1 MSAQS
6 PNPIPLDSGS
16 KADTPAKPRPAPP
29 EPAFAELGVTSNYS
43 FLRGGSHPR
52 ELVAEAARLGHAAI
66 GIADRNT
73 MAGVVRAHVEAR
85 ARKIRLVV
93 GARLVMRD
101 GFETLCFPTDKHAY
115 GRLTQLLTDG
125 NRYAPKGECH
135 LHLENLEKLGVDQ
148 RFIAMPA
155 YDFGT
160 DFEENLRRLAALF
173 PGDVFLALTPYRRAN
188 DGARQH
194 RLAALAAACG
204 TPLIATN
211 DVLYHTPARR
221 PLQDLLTC
229 IRAHCTIDEAGFRL
243 ERNAERHLKAPAE
256 MARLL
261 RGHEDAIARSVAL
274 MDECRFSLEELRFD
288 YPRESSGESAT
299 PQEELERLTWLG
311 AKDRFNGMVPPKVAG
326 MIFHE
331 LKLIGQLG
339 YAAYFLTVHD
349 IVRFARTQKPPILC
363 QGRGSAANSVVCYC
377 LGVTSVNPT
386 EIDLLFER
394 FISAERGE
402 PPDIDVDFEHE
413 RREEV
418 MQYVYDKYGRH
429 RAGLAATV
437 ISYRT
442 RSAVREAGKAMG
454 LSPDVVAAMTGLVW
468 GHSEKTP
475 ARDQVREAGLDPTD
489 PRLRQTLVLVGQLIG
504 FPRHLSQH
512 VGGFVLTHSPLS
524 EIVPIANAAMKD
536 RTMVEWDKDDLDALN
551 ILKVDVLSLGM
562 LTCLRKSFDLLRDH
576 YGVER
581 TLATVPRGDRPTY
594 AMIQRADTIGVFQI
608 ESRAQMSMLPRLKP
622 ENFYDLVIEIAIVRP
637 GPIQGDMVHPYL
649 RRRNR
654 EEDVDYPS
662 EELRAVL
669 QKTLGV
675 PLFQEQAMKIAIV
688 AAGFAP
694 EKADRL
700 RRAMASFRRTGTI
713 DQFREDFINGM
724 LANNYTPDFAERC
737 FNQMKGFS
745 DYGFPESHSASFAL
759 LAYASS
765 WLKCHYPDVF
775 ACALLNSQP
784 MGFYSASS
792 IVRDFRDHGGETR
805 PVDINH
811 SGWDHTLEPAAKPGA
826 VGHALR
832 LGLRQVDGM
841 REAAA
846 LKIMAARAA
855 GFFTTLRDLYF
866 RSGIDMFSLRRLA
879 EADAFRSLG
888 LDRRAALWEVRGLS
902 GHHGVRAAAEELPLF
917 ASAKSAAAT
926 PLQEE
931 ESVALPDLLPGE
943 QVVEDYGTLGLSL
956 KAHPVS
962 FLRRLLDRRRVLKT
976 RALAETPAGRFVRV
990 SGLVLVRQR
999 PGTASGVIFMTLE
1012 DETGIAN
1019 VIVWPR
1025 VFQRFRRIVFGAR
1038 MVTVEGI
1045 LQKESNVIHVV
1056 ARRLIDTTP
1065 DLLAAMSDQGVGAV
1079 EEKAATAQNLWR
1091 HPRDVRVLPKG
1102 RNFH

>member
-1 MSAQS
+1 
-6 PNPIPLDSGS
+6 
-16 KADTPAKPRPAPP
+16 
-29 EPAFAELGVTSNYS
+29 
-43 FLRGGSHPR
+43 
-52 ELVAEAARLGHAAI
+52 
-66 GIADRNT
+66 
-73 MAGVVRAHVEAR
+73 
-85 ARKIRLVV
+85 
-93 GARLVMRD
+93 
-101 GFETLCFPTDKHAY
+101 
-115 GRLTQLLTDG
+115 
-125 NRYAPKGECH
+125 H

-188 DGARQH
+188 DGARQE

-274 MDECRFSLEELRFD
+274 MDECRFSLDELRFD

-326 MIFHE
+326 MISHE

-713 DQFREDFINGM
+713 DQFRVDFINGM
-724 LANNYTPDFAERC
+724 LANNY
-737 FNQMKGFS
+737 
-745 DYGFPESHSASFAL
+745 
-759 LAYASS
+759 
-765 WLKCHYPDVF
+765 
-775 ACALLNSQP
+775 
-784 MGFYSASS
+784 
-792 IVRDFRDHGGETR
+792 
-805 PVDINH
+805 
-811 SGWDHTLEPAAKPGA
+811 
-826 VGHALR
+826 
-832 LGLRQVDGM
+832 
-841 REAAA
+841 
-846 LKIMAARAA
+846 
-855 GFFTTLRDLYF
+855 
-866 RSGIDMFSLRRLA
+866 
-879 EADAFRSLG
+879 
-888 LDRRAALWEVRGLS
+888 
-902 GHHGVRAAAEELPLF
+902 
-917 ASAKSAAAT
+917 
-926 PLQEE
+926 
-931 ESVALPDLLPGE
+931 
-943 QVVEDYGTLGLSL
+943 
-956 KAHPVS
+956 
-962 FLRRLLDRRRVLKT
+962 
-976 RALAETPAGRFVRV
+976 
-990 SGLVLVRQR
+990 
-999 PGTASGVIFMTLE
+999 
-1012 DETGIAN
+1012 
-1019 VIVWPR
+1019 
-1025 VFQRFRRIVFGAR
+1025 
-1038 MVTVEGI
+1038 
-1045 LQKESNVIHVV
+1045 
-1056 ARRLIDTTP
+1056 
-1065 DLLAAMSDQGVGAV
+1065 
-1079 EEKAATAQNLWR
+1079 
-1091 HPRDVRVLPKG
+1091 
-1102 RNFH
+1102 